1 VKSAKVFLGL
11 VLSTISAEYNEVGD
25 IEYHSTVPDE
35 AGSPAAIRFRK
46 APKSVKSAGR
56 EAFHVTLKRELDGWF
71 VATCKELPE
80 AVSQGADIEEAT
92 KNIKEAIAAVLED
105 IYQSEVSTSDI
116 EVVVEREE

>member
-1 VKSAKVFLGL
+1 L
-11 VLSTISAEYNEVGD
+11 
-25 IEYHSTVPDE
+25 
-35 AGSPAAIRFRK
+35 
-46 APKSVKSAGR
+46 KSAGR
-56 EAFHVTLKRELDGWF
+56 EAFHVTLKRELGGWF

-80 AVSQGADIEEAT
+80 AVPQGADREEVT